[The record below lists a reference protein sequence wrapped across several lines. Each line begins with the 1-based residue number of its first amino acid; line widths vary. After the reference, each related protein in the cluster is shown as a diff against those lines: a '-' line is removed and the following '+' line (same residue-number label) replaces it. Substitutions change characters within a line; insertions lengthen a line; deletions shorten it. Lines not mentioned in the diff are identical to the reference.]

1 MAVNYISDLELTL
14 EEKIEILNN
23 HKTLSIAGSIGDCL
37 LRTKAEE
44 KYEMA
49 SIMSMQLYAMEVA
62 FDMAQRYVD
71 ILKLEKEI

>member
-1 MAVNYISDLELTL
+1 MAANYISDLELTL

-49 SIMSMQLYAMEVA
+49 SIMSMRLYAMEVA

>member
-1 MAVNYISDLELTL
+1 MAANYISDLELTL

-49 SIMSMQLYAMEVA
+49 SILSMQLYATEVA

>member
-1 MAVNYISDLELTL
+1 MFTNYISDLELTL
-14 EEKIEILNN
+14 EEKIEILED
-23 HKTLSIAGSIGDCL
+23 HKTLSIKGSIGDCL

-49 SIMSMQLYAMEVA
+49 SILAMNIYASEVA
-62 FDMAQRYVD
+62 FDMAQKYID